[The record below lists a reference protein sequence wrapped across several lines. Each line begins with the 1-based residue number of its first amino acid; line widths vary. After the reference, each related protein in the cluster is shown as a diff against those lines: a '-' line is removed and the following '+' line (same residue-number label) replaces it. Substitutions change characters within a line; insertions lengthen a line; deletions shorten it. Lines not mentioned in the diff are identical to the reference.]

1 MKKKLLA
8 VLLTAAMSVS
18 VLSGCGNG
26 GSGKESSSQASGN
39 QESSES
45 QSGGTESKT
54 EETGTLNDENGETV
68 TLTFAT
74 LGTEAACQEQ
84 VLAAINEKLQ
94 ADGLN
99 IRVQI
104 KILDDY
110 WNKIALDIAG
120 GTEYDLAW
128 AHSSTLSDLVSK
140 KVYQPITPALNS
152 VGQELKAKTPEH
164 VLRGG
169 TVNGEIYAIPRV
181 IPTTGFNN
189 TFDVRKDLMDKYE
202 IEKITTIEELE
213 AYFQAV
219 LDNEESMYPYS
230 GTNISPM
237 LPIFANY
244 HYILGDGIFAM
255 YVDPEDPELTV
266 KSFWESDEFVQI
278 FEKRKEWAEKG
289 YLMSDTS
296 TFENPDH
303 GFEYGMVAAVD
314 SNVMRVSE
322 RVDGM
327 KNTLPEAEPYT
338 VYLEPETRWIY
349 SAGDNMLAVPST
361 SKHVNEAV
369 ELIQWFKCNQ
379 ENYDLWSY
387 GVEGVN
393 YEKNGEAIDISN
405 IASENVW
412 SPMVW
417 MWNDMDVARFSAN
430 FSQDA
435 IQRLTDWDSQ
445 SQTSPLLG
453 FVLDESKIKAEASQI
468 RAIMTEYADN
478 LAKGDLDVNE
488 VRDEIIGKMKAAGID
503 KVIEETQKQVDTFA
517 GK

>member
-8 VLLTAAMSVS
+8 ALLTAAMSVS
-18 VLSGCGNG
+18 VLAGCGNG
-26 GSGKESSSQASGN
+26 DQESSSQSSGS
-39 QESSES
+39 QETGES
-45 QSGGTESKT
+45 QSSETESKT
-54 EETGTLNDENGETV
+54 EESGTQEAESGDAV

-84 VLAAINEKLQ
+84 VVAAINEKLL

-99 IRVQI
+99 IQIQI

-120 GTEYDLAW
+120 GAEYDLAW

-140 KVYQPITPALNS
+140 KVYQPITPALDS
-152 VGQELKAKTPEH
+152 VGQDLKAKTPEH
-164 VLRGG
+164 VLKGG
-169 TVNGEIYAIPRV
+169 TIDGEIYAIPRV

-189 TFDVRKDLMDKYE
+189 TFDVRKDLMDKYN

-219 LDNEESMYPYS
+219 LDNEEGMYPYS
-230 GTNISPM
+230 GSNISPM

-255 YVDPEDPELTV
+255 YVDPEDPDLTV
-266 KSFWESDEFVQI
+266 KSFWESDEFVKI

-327 KNTLPEAEPYT
+327 KKTLPEAEPYT
-338 VYLEPETRWIY
+338 IYLEPETRWIY

-369 ELIQWFKCNQ
+369 QLMQWFKCNQ

-387 GVEGVN
+387 GVESVN
-393 YEKNGEAIDISN
+393 YEKNGEAIDVSN
-405 IASENVW
+405 IAAENVW

-435 IQRLTDWDSQ
+435 IQRLKDWDSQ
-445 SQTSPLLG
+445 SQASPLLG
-453 FVLDESKIKAEASQI
+453 FVLDQSNIKAETSQI
-468 RAIMTEYADN
+468 TAIMTEYADN
-478 LAKGDLDVNE
+478 LAKGELDVNE

-503 KVIEETQKQVDTFA
+503 KVIEETQKQVDAFV